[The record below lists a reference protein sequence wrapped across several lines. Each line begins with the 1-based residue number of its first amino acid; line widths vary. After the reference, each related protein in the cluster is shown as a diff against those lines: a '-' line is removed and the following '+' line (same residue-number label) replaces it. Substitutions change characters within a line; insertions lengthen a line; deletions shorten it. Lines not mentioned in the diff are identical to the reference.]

1 MKKNIR
7 RLFTLLCALVLIGML
22 EISAGAAENY
32 VPGNVKGLKKSVSET
47 SVTLKWSGV
56 SKANGYIIYRVDGT
70 NYRQVK
76 KTSSRSAKISNLVP
90 GRTYRYAVKAYR
102 TVKKKTYLS
111 TNYTEITVEPKILT
125 PAMPTGIDVRPSGLS
140 SVKIIWKTAKNASGY
155 EIFSYDASKKTYTK
169 LSTVKGTAK
178 SWKKSGLS
186 SGTTMT
192 LAVRSFRSVKGVKVY
207 SKYSK
212 AKSATVPVVSEE
224 TKSIHGIYF
233 TAKTKKKV
241 TVFNYTK
248 NKQQVLQQGTTVI
261 SKTKHPGA
269 SNITA
274 YLSKKGK
281 LGDKIKINGSA
292 IQINGYSCD
301 TKHDYSTTAK
311 EEYVNIR
318 NLSSGTNRLI
328 WVNTYKCRT
337 YVFKGSA
344 GKWKLTHTFKCGI
357 GTYEAP
363 TPRGVFRIKIKY
375 PTGGPSTSGKELLFF
390 GTPEWGCT
398 IHHDCGAGVRNN
410 PRPVSHGCIRLHPS
424 DLNTLYSMCGIGT
437 TVFIN

>member
-1 MKKNIR
+1 MKKSIR
-7 RLFTLLCALVLIGML
+7 GLFAFLCALVLVGILGTGT
-22 EISAGAAENY
+22 GAAESY

-56 SKANGYIIYRVDGT
+56 SKANGYIVYRVDGT
-70 NYRQVK
+70 NYKQVK
-76 KTSSRSAKISNLVP
+76 KTSSKSAKISNLVP

-102 TVKKKTYLS
+102 VVKKKTYLS
-111 TNYTEITVEPKILT
+111 ANYTEITVEPKILT
-125 PAMPTGIDVRPSGLS
+125 PTRPTGVNVRSSGSS
-140 SVKIIWKTAKNASGY
+140 SVEIIWNPAKNASGY
-155 EIFSYDASKKTYTK
+155 EVFSYDAEKKTYKK
-169 LSTVKGTAK
+169 LSTVKSTAK
-178 SWKKSGLS
+178 SWKKSGLAA
-186 SGTTMT
+186 GTTMT
-192 LAVRSFRSVKGVKVY
+192 LAVRSFRSVKGITVY
-207 SKYSK
+207 SKYSD

-224 TKSIHGIYF
+224 AKSIHGIYF
-233 TAKTKKKV
+233 TARTKKKV

-248 NKQQVLQQGTTVI
+248 NKQQVLPQGTTII
-261 SKTKHPGA
+261 STAKHPGS

-274 YLSKKGK
+274 YLSKNGK

-292 IQINGYSCD
+292 IRINGYSCD
-301 TKHDYSTTAK
+301 TKKDYSTTAK

-328 WVNTYKCRT
+328 WINMYKCRM

-344 GKWKLTHTFKCGI
+344 GKWKLTHTFKCGV
-357 GTYEAP
+357 GKFESP

-375 PTGGPSTSGKELLFF
+375 PTGGPATSSKELLFF
-390 GTPEWGCT
+390 GTPERGCL

-410 PRPVSHGCIRLHPS
+410 PRPISHGCVRLHSS
-424 DLNTLYSMCGIGT
+424 DVNTLYSMCGIGT